1 MQRFLSFISPVPSLR
16 AGARRMGRLF
26 RSVPKRT
33 WIGLL
38 IALGLWWVFMFY
50 TRWPAVQGKSE
61 ILTVLA
67 SGAPN
72 TFTQIVPREDWPY
85 WLSWIPTGIN
95 MNDNNAIG
103 MAFAFVI
110 GGAVS
115 SLVLPQRLIKR
126 VLHARGMQGSTLGGL
141 LGAPLMLCSACSV
154 PVALGWQ
161 DRGANT
167 ETTLGVVMGSALLN
181 MMGLLTIW
189 VMFPSALFWGRLVAS
204 LVLVVAATP
213 WAVRL
218 AKWWTRAHGAPTRP
232 ASPEATD
239 SDAACAPAALAVRGE
254 SWTEAIRGA
263 LRAWWDASVE
273 IAYRLFLPMTGA
285 TFLAAFLRLFVPPS
299 VVETYL
305 GGGLLAIT
313 LTALFGTLIAVPTLF
328 EIPLTMGFLFLGM
341 GPGPAT
347 TLVVTAPSVS
357 VVSYFMLRKDTGP
370 RPPLMLMAATFGVG
384 ILVGLGVETALA
396 YDG

>member
-1 MQRFLSFISPVPSLR
+1 
-16 AGARRMGRLF
+16 
-26 RSVPKRT
+26 
-33 WIGLL
+33 
-38 IALGLWWVFMFY
+38 MFY

-72 TFTQIVPREDWPY
+72 TFTQIIPREGWPY

-95 MNDNNAIG
+95 MNENNAIG

-115 SLVLPQRLIKR
+115 SLVLPQRLITR
-126 VLHARGMQGSTLGGL
+126 ILHARGTKGSALGGL

-154 PVALGWQ
+154 PVAIGWKE
-161 DRGANT
+161 RGANT

-181 MMGLLTIW
+181 MMGLLTIF
-189 VMFPSALFWGRLVAS
+189 VMFPSALFWGRLAAS
-204 LVLVVAATP
+204 LLLVVAVTP
-213 WAVRL
+213 FAVRL
-218 AKWWTRAHGAPTRP
+218 AKWWAARSGSLPTGVNSA
-232 ASPEATD
+232 ASEAASCDVDPGSQRNETW
-239 SDAACAPAALAVRGE
+239 G
-254 SWTEAIRGA
+254 EAIRGA
-263 LRAWWDASVE
+263 FRAWWDASVD
-273 IAYRLFLPMTGA
+273 IAYRLFIPMTAA

-313 LTALFGTLIAVPTLF
+313 LTALFGTFIAVPTLF

-347 TLVVTAPSVS
+347 TLIVTAPSVS
-357 VVSYFMLRKDTGP
+357 IVSYFMLRKDTGH
-370 RPPLMLMAATFGVG
+370 RPPLLLMAATFVVG
-384 ILVGLGVETALA
+384 IFVGLGVETALA
-396 YDG
+396 YYG